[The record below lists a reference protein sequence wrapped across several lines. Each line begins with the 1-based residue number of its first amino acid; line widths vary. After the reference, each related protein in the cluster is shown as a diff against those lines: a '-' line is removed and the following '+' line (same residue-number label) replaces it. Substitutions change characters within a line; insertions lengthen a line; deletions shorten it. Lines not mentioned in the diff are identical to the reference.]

1 MVTPLVHTRSPS
13 EEERRLANPRED
25 LAHHNMRLNAIS
37 WVLSQISKSPFSE
50 EIESL
55 DPPHWFIRPTFIIYN
70 GKFDPVEHVSH
81 FNQSMALHAWN
92 EALMCK
98 VFPSSLGPTAMRWFD
113 SLDKGSIHNY
123 EELTKAFGARFLTCS
138 RVSKPIDALLAMCMK
153 EGETLWAYSNK

>member
-1 MVTPLVHTRSPS
+1 M
-13 EEERRLANPRED
+13 
-25 LAHHNMRLNAIS
+25 
-37 WVLSQISKSPFSE
+37 
-50 EIESL
+50 
-55 DPPHWFIRPTFIIYN
+55 DPPHRFIRPALIIYN

-92 EALMCK
+92 EALMYK

-138 RVSKPIDALLAMCMK
+138 RVPKPIDALLATCKK
-153 EGETLWAYSNK
+153 EGETLWAYSNR

>member
-1 MVTPLVHTRSPS
+1 M
-13 EEERRLANPRED
+13 
-25 LAHHNMRLNAIS
+25 
-37 WVLSQISKSPFSE
+37 
-50 EIESL
+50 
-55 DPPHWFIRPTFIIYN
+55 DPPHKFIRPAFIIYN
-70 GKFDPVEHVSH
+70 GKFDPIEHVSH

-138 RVSKPIDALLAMCMK
+138 RVPKPIDALLATCKK
-153 EGETLWAYSNK
+153 EGETLWAYSNR